1 MNAKTKRLS
10 SDLNKPEALILVEN
24 STKNKQQK
32 SEERMWPSLTV
43 RNYNRVIIQTKIHFP
58 RTKKFL

>member
-1 MNAKTKRLS
+1 MDAKTKRLS

-32 SEERMWPSLTV
+32 SEERMWPFLTV
-43 RNYNRVIIQTKIHFP
+43 RNYN
-58 RTKKFL
+58 